1 MSDCSSVQF
10 RPSRRPPVE
19 LLYEGAMPATVH
31 KAPVDVAVVGLGSGD
46 TAWASAWRP
55 ETRSLTVFEISA
67 PQPRV
72 LWRLVGFVD
81 MTDTRH
87 LLEIALSALFWM
99 TPILYPLT
107 QVPEKLRLLILLSPL
122 SPFVVAYQQMF
133 FYQQWPSFTVWV
145 VGLAYSIGT
154 FLLGAWLFLSLE
166 DRLSEQL

>member
-1 MSDCSSVQF
+1 MLMLYRVT
-10 RPSRRPPVE
+10 PSAPM
-19 LLYEGAMPATVH
+19 LLY
-31 KAPVDVAVVGLGSGD
+31 PVFVALQVLFTIGIALLLAAG
-46 TAWASAWRP
+46 TAFFR
-55 ETRSLTVFEISA
+55 
-67 PQPRV
+67 
-72 LWRLVGFVD
+72 
-81 MTDTRH
+81 DTRH

-107 QVPEKLRLLILLSPL
+107 QVPEKLRLLVLLSPL

-133 FYQQWPSFTVWV
+133 FYQQWPSFTVWA